1 MSKHSALNT
10 FGRSGN
16 PAFTKN
22 FTGSYDIPVN
32 ERMTLDGAV
41 NKTGILLSLCFG
53 GAFIGW
59 NIPLLMI
66 PAAILGFILAL
77 VTIFRSPAKA
87 GSTAPLYALSQGIFL
102 GGITMI
108 FENQFPGIAIQAI
121 GLTFG
126 ILASLL
132 FCYKSGIIKPTE
144 NFRLMVFSA
153 TIGIGIV
160 YLISILINLFGS
172 GEQVMMIHSSG
183 PVGIGFSL
191 FVVGI
196 ASLNLVLDFD
206 FIEEGAEQG
215 MPKYMEWYGAFSL
228 MVTLIWLY
236 MEILRLLAKLRR

>member
-108 FENQFPGIAIQAI
+108 FESQFPGIAIQAI

-172 GEQVMMIHSSG
+172 GEQVMMIHDSG